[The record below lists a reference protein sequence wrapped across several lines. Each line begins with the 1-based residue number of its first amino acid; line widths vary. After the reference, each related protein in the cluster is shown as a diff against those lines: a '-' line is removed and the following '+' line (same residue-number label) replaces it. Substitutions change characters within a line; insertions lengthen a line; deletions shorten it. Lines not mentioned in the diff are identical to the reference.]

1 MVKVSTL
8 FHRVDGFDET
18 SVPLDAPPEVLDLEI
33 DDLYLKKLMKPLLYD
48 PGDKLV
54 QEILQKT

>member
-18 SVPLDAPPEVLDLEI
+18 DVPLDAPPEILDLEA
-33 DDLYLKKLMKPLLYD
+33 DDLYLKQLLKPLLYD
-48 PGDKLV
+48 PGDRLV
-54 QEILQKT
+54 QEILQKI